1 MKIRR
6 FFAKDMRTALSQVSA
21 ELGSEAAILS
31 SNKVSGG
38 VEVVAATDYEE
49 ALEHSRQPLSS
60 TRGSASQT
68 TGQSTEQ
75 STGAAQNQSAHNRL
89 SNNSLSQNPI
99 HNQTSVHQGTAEQHG
114 LNRQSELYNS
124 AQDDSSA
131 ASALA
136 NATTNHLKRFLNKQ
150 SVGTKQRVTPQPS
163 YSESEQTSVKPMPQ
177 APIPEQQQSFPNI
190 EWSQEPT
197 LVAMREEL
205 NLLRNLLEEQVSQI
219 AWDKQSQASPVKVA
233 LTREFKRMGLN
244 ESIYNDIFAQCEN
257 ERDYECA
264 WQKALAL
271 LSKKVMVGEDEIL
284 TRGGVVAF
292 VGPTGVG
299 KTTTLAKIAAKQ
311 VVKHGADS
319 VAMITTDNFRIAAHE
334 QIRTF
339 GRILQVP
346 VRMVDDEQSL
356 RDALN
361 HFADKKL
368 VLIDTAGMSQHDE
381 RMNQL
386 MQCLAHDNINI
397 QHYLVLSATSQSSV
411 LKDAIK
417 LFSPLQLSGCM
428 ITKLDEAASLGE
440 VISTIIE
447 HQLNVIYTTDGQ
459 RVPEDIR
466 VARAHHLVSKMVWLT
481 RNRQQTE
488 QLATGTH

>member
-60 TRGSASQT
+60 TRGANSQNLGHSSEQANYSDQKVTNSNYTTQHQT
-68 TGQSTEQ
+68 TRNAEPHHRNSVDQRINDPIE
-75 STGAAQNQSAHNRL
+75 ND
-89 SNNSLSQNPI
+89 SNAS
-99 HNQTSVHQGTAEQHG
+99 
-114 LNRQSELYNS
+114 
-124 AQDDSSA
+124 
-131 ASALA
+131 SALA

-150 SVGTKQRVTPQPS
+150 SVSSKQNVTSNASSSLDEQPHAPTMQRPS
-163 YSESEQTSVKPMPQ
+163 MPEQTQP
-177 APIPEQQQSFPNI
+177 FPNI

-219 AWDKQSQASPVKVA
+219 AWDKQSKSSPIKVA
-233 LTREFKRMGLN
+233 LAREFKRMGLN
-244 ESIYNDIFAQCEN
+244 ESVYGDIFAQCEN

-271 LSKKVMVGEDEIL
+271 LSKKVSVADDEIL
-284 TRGGVVAF
+284 NRGGVVAF

-311 VVKHGADS
+311 VVKHGSDS

-346 VRMVDDEQSL
+346 VRMVDDEKSL

-361 HFADKKL
+361 LFADKKL

-381 RMNQL
+381 RMNQM

-481 RNRQQTE
+481 RNRQQHTE
-488 QLATGTH
+488 QVATGTH

>member
-1 MKIRR
+1 
-6 FFAKDMRTALSQVSA
+6 
-21 ELGSEAAILS
+21 
-31 SNKVSGG
+31 
-38 VEVVAATDYEE
+38 
-49 ALEHSRQPLSS
+49 
-60 TRGSASQT
+60 
-68 TGQSTEQ
+68 
-75 STGAAQNQSAHNRL
+75 
-89 SNNSLSQNPI
+89 
-99 HNQTSVHQGTAEQHG
+99 
-114 LNRQSELYNS
+114 
-124 AQDDSSA
+124 
-131 ASALA
+131 
-136 NATTNHLKRFLNKQ
+136 
-150 SVGTKQRVTPQPS
+150 
-163 YSESEQTSVKPMPQ
+163 
-177 APIPEQQQSFPNI
+177 
-190 EWSQEPT
+190 
-197 LVAMREEL
+197 MREEL

-244 ESIYNDIFAQCEN
+244 ESVYNDIFVQCEN

-284 TRGGVVAF
+284 NRGGVVAF

-311 VVKHGADS
+311 VVKHGAES

-346 VRMVDDEQSL
+346 VRMVDDEKSL

-397 QHYLVLSATSQSSV
+397 KHYLVLSATSQSSV

-466 VARAHHLVSKMVWLT
+466 IARAHHLVSKMVWLT
-481 RNRQQTE
+481 RNRQQHTE